1 MMKRK
6 IALFQAAVLL
16 LALMLPLAG
25 CSQKNSF
32 EPVFREQTD
41 NETLHFGNYEYMK
54 YTDGTAV
61 ITAWT
66 GDAPTLIIPSAL
78 DGADVVAI
86 WQDCT
91 GPAPSRPASLH
102 PACRTSPHRRPQC

>member
-32 EPVFREQTD
+32 EPVFR
-41 NETLHFGNYEYMK
+41 
-54 YTDGTAV
+54 
-61 ITAWT
+61 
-66 GDAPTLIIPSAL
+66 
-78 DGADVVAI
+78 
-86 WQDCT
+86 
-91 GPAPSRPASLH
+91 
-102 PACRTSPHRRPQC
+102 

>member
-86 WQDCT
+86 
-91 GPAPSRPASLH
+91 GPAAFAEKSTLTEVTLPRG
-102 PACRTSPHRRPQC
+102 T